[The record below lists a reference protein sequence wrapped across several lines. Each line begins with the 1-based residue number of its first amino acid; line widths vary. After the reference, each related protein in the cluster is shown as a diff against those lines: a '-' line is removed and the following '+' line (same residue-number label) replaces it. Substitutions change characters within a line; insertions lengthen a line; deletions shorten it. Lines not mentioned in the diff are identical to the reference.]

1 MTSLFDNYPSEID
14 FQRKIV
20 ELKSKDNDINKKLM
34 YYMTLNVR
42 AFKMFKDVDPDDMK
56 KKLGEKDYHFIS
68 KLIEI
73 YETNKA
79 HKYMVNCITYEKN
92 DDLIQYIEENKN
104 DKSTLFIG
112 QNLKLE
118 MDKIIKAKDFH
129 INNVMKSSNWNE
141 TEKEDL
147 IATIELKTE
156 LYKNQVKKLEILI
169 A

>member
-1 MTSLFDNYPSEID
+1 
-14 FQRKIV
+14 
-20 ELKSKDNDINKKLM
+20 
-34 YYMTLNVR
+34 
-42 AFKMFKDVDPDDMK
+42 
-56 KKLGEKDYHFIS
+56 
-68 KLIEI
+68 
-73 YETNKA
+73 
-79 HKYMVNCITYEKN
+79 MVSCITYEKN

-118 MDKIIKAKDFH
+118 MDNIIKAKDFH
-129 INNVMKSSNWNE
+129 INNVMNSSNWNE

>member
-1 MTSLFDNYPSEID
+1 M
-14 FQRKIV
+14 
-20 ELKSKDNDINKKLM
+20 
-34 YYMTLNVR
+34 
-42 AFKMFKDVDPDDMK
+42 
-56 KKLGEKDYHFIS
+56 
-68 KLIEI
+68 
-73 YETNKA
+73 
-79 HKYMVNCITYEKN
+79 HKYIVNCITYEKN

-104 DKSTLFIG
+104 DKATLFIG

-129 INNVMKSSNWNE
+129 IDNVMKSSNWNE